1 MGDTDSSPRW
11 LQLLDRGPSWGSM
24 STCLTRY
31 GVTRYT
37 LVVYAPGISRDERVL
52 LRLYRL
58 WPLWGIT
65 GWLLI
70 QLPLAPGTSPGMA
83 VAMATGTCL
92 AAIAAVAALAGANRG
107 RVRVLT
113 VFQMPGVEDP
123 IGERQ
128 LTEIRCLATK
138 LVMADRALAA
148 GRIDAT
154 EHEAIVW
161 SVYDRM
167 VPQKPH
173 GAMRG

>member
-1 MGDTDSSPRW
+1 MGDTVPSPWW
-11 LQLLDRGPSWGSM
+11 LRLLDRGPSWGSM

-37 LVVYAPGISRDERVL
+37 LVVYPPGISREERVL
-52 LRLYRL
+52 LRLYRS

-65 GWLLI
+65 GWLLL
-70 QLPLAPGTSPGMA
+70 QLPLASDTSPGMA
-83 VAMATGTCL
+83 VAMASGISL
-92 AAIAAVAALAGANRG
+92 AAIVTVAALAGANRG

-113 VFQMPGVEDP
+113 VIQMPGVEDP
-123 IGERQ
+123 AGGRQ
-128 LTEIRCLATK
+128 LTEMRCLARK

-148 GRIDAT
+148 ERIDAT

-167 VPQKPH
+167 MPQKPH
-173 GAMRG
+173 DAMRG